1 MSKWRS
7 VLKSVVVL
15 PVLSTLFTQSNYAS
29 ERFDY
34 QRVQLTQAGVDAD
47 VIQVKKLSDLQLFLN
62 DPSQQPLLKFENI
75 KKQLHSCQRLEFAMN
90 AGMYHPD
97 YAPVGLYIEN
107 RKQLTGLNEQQGF
120 GNFFMQPNGV
130 VAWNDQQAV
139 IETTQDFKTSRF
151 KANYATQSGP
161 MLIIDGKINPK
172 FLADSDSLKIRNGVG
187 IKDNTLYFVITRNRV
202 NFYQFAQFFK
212 DELNIDN
219 ALYLDGSI
227 SSLYL
232 PKIYREDRRYSLG
245 PMIGLINSKVCRS

>member
-107 RKQLTGLNEQQGF
+107 RKQLTALNEQQGF

-187 IKDNTLYFVITRNRV
+187 VKDNTLYFVITRNRV

-212 DELNIDN
+212 EQLKIDN

-232 PKIYREDRRYSLG
+232 PKVYREDRRYSLG
-245 PMIGLINSKVCRS
+245 PMIGLINSKVCRP